1 MTEQNK
7 TQKVKTQEVLWKDRK
22 HFMWFPW
29 SFTKYYIQNDR
40 LMLESGLLH
49 TTLDETLLYRI
60 VDLTMRQ
67 SFAGKLFNT
76 GDIILKAKVDT
87 SSEIVLHNISNPK
100 KVRLLISELVEESRQ
115 SRNVVGKEFYS
126 GQGHDH
132 ICDHGHGD
140 DYDGDYEDELS

>member
-1 MTEQNK
+1 MAEQNG
-7 TQKVKTQEVLWKDRK
+7 TQEILWKDRK

-67 SFAGKLFNT
+67 SFSGKIFNT
-76 GDIILKAKVDT
+76 GDIIIKAKVDS

-100 KVRLLISELVEESRQ
+100 KVRLMISELVEESRQ
-115 SRNVVGKEFYS
+115 NRNVVGKEFYGGS
-126 GQGHDH
+126 NHGQDYMHH
-132 ICDHGHGD
+132 HCDHD
-140 DYDGDYEDELS
+140 DIYDDDDDNL